1 MMESVATSAPP
12 HRAPEGAP
20 EAAPVAV
27 RWAVRIMYGGAA
39 AGIIGILVNVT
50 TLGVIRQQRPIMSA
64 ALRTSTQHQAI
75 AEFIVGGIVV
85 AALWTFLAMSC
96 RAGKSWARIVSTV
109 LFAIYTVY
117 ATEIVIGFD
126 QVNPPG
132 AVHVY
137 TVIMWL
143 IGLTATILLWGRT
156 ASGHFAAPGR
166 RRARFRGAP
175 ADDVP
180 GVTRTWRHRPR

>member
-1 MMESVATSAPP
+1 
-12 HRAPEGAP
+12 
-20 EAAPVAV
+20 
-27 RWAVRIMYGGAA
+27 
-39 AGIIGILVNVT
+39 VT
-50 TLGVIRQQRPIMSA
+50 TLGVIRQQRPLMSA
-64 ALRTSTQHQAI
+64 ALRTSTQHQAV

-126 QVNPPG
+126 RVDPPG

-137 TVIMWL
+137 TVITWL

-156 ASGHFAAPGR
+156 ASGYFAAPRR

-180 GVTRTWRHRPR
+180 GVTRTCRHRPR

>member
-1 MMESVATSAPP
+1 
-12 HRAPEGAP
+12 
-20 EAAPVAV
+20 
-27 RWAVRIMYGGAA
+27 MYGGAA
-39 AGIIGILVNVT
+39 AAIAGILVNVT
-50 TLGVIRQQRPIMSA
+50 TLGAIRQQRPIMSA

-85 AALWTFLAMSC
+85 AAVWTFMAMSC
-96 RAGKSWARIVSTV
+96 QAGKSWARIVSTV

-126 QVNPPG
+126 RVNPPG
-132 AVHVY
+132 TVHVY

-143 IGLTATILLWGRT
+143 IGLTATTLLWGRT
-156 ASGHFAAPGR
+156 ASGYFAAAAAAPR

-180 GVTRTWRHRPR
+180 GVTRTWWHRPR

>member
-1 MMESVATSAPP
+1 
-12 HRAPEGAP
+12 
-20 EAAPVAV
+20 
-27 RWAVRIMYGGAA
+27 MYGGAA
-39 AGIIGILVNVT
+39 AGIVGILVNVT
-50 TLGVIRQQRPIMSA
+50 TLGVIRQQRPIMSD

-85 AALWTFLAMSC
+85 AALWTFMAMSC
-96 RAGKSWARIVSTV
+96 RVGKSWARILSTV

-126 QVNPPG
+126 RVNPPG

-143 IGLTATILLWGRT
+143 IGLTATILLWGHT
-156 ASGHFAAPGR
+156 ASGYFAAPGR
-166 RRARFRGAP
+166 RRACFRGAP

-180 GVTRTWRHRPR
+180 AVTRTCRHRPR